1 MKKVRAVALFS
12 GGLDSILALK
22 IVSKQN
28 VKIFPITFITPFS
41 LFIKFGK
48 TTEITEISK
57 NLSINTKVVFL
68 GEEFIKMVKTPI
80 HGYGKNMNP
89 CLDCRIMM
97 LKKARNYMQEIT
109 GDFIITG
116 EVVGERP
123 MTQNKK
129 SLMLT
134 EVQSGLKGKIL
145 RPLSAKLL
153 KPSSPVQKGWI
164 NRKELYDINGRSRK
178 PQLGLARE
186 FNIDRF
192 PAPAGGCLLTDPNF
206 SKRLKDAIEYS
217 EDSLKEIL
225 LLRLG
230 RHFRFHDGAKV
241 IVGRDEKEN
250 RIIEVLKPSLS
261 ICLEADSVPS
271 PITLL
276 LNSKKQKD
284 IELAASLCL
293 RYSDSKEKEGK
304 VNYWKE
310 RNKIVSLVA
319 EQPTEETIEKFRIQ

>member
-12 GGLDSILALK
+12 GGLDSILAIK
-22 IVSKQN
+22 IATKQN

-41 LFIKFGK
+41 SFIKFGK
-48 TTEITEISK
+48 TTEITEISNK
-57 NLSINTKVVFL
+57 LNIDTKVVFL
-68 GEEFIKMVKTPI
+68 GEEFIRMVKNPI

-97 LKKARNYMQEIT
+97 LKKARNYMQEIM

-134 EVQSGLKGKIL
+134 EVESGLKDKIL

-153 KPSSPVQKGWI
+153 ESSSPEEKGWI
-164 NRKELYDINGRSRK
+164 NRKELYNINGRSRK
-178 PQLGLARE
+178 PQFGLARE
-186 FNIDRF
+186 YNIDTF

-206 SKRLKDAIEYS
+206 SKRLKDALKYNE
-217 EDSLKEIL
+217 ESLKEIL

-230 RHFRFHDGAKV
+230 RHFRLNDGAKV

-250 RIIEVLKPSLS
+250 NLIEILKPPSS
-261 ICLEADSVPS
+261 ICLEVDSVPG

-276 LNSKKQKD
+276 INSKSKKD
-284 IELAASLCL
+284 IEFAASLCL
-293 RYSDSKEKEGK
+293 RYSDSKEKKGK

-310 RNKIVSLVA
+310 RNKIASLDA